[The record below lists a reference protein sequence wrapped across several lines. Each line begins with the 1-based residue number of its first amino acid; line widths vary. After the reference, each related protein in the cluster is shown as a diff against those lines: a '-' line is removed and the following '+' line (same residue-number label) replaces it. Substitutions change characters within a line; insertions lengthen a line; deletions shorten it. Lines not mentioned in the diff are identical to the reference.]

1 MNWDQIAGEWK
12 QIQAQVKSKWSKL
25 TDDDLKNLDAKKDML
40 VGKIQKRY
48 GILKDE
54 AERQVDEWV
63 SSVPAETHSD
73 QKHAGRATKGNEVR
87 RRST

>member
-12 QIQAQVKSKWSKL
+12 QIQAQLKSKWSKL
-25 TDDDLKNLDAKKDML
+25 TDDDLKNLGAKKDLL

-63 SSVPAETHSD
+63 SSVSSEPHSG
-73 QKHAGRATKGNEVR
+73 QKQAHSVR
-87 RRST
+87 QNDKHE